1 MKASPLPTAEKG
13 KISKLFVTFDFYKT
27 MLISDSERQ
36 KRESEAEILSK
47 WTTNCNRLKV
57 FEGLKTTLDF
67 DQFYVGR
74 Y

>member
-1 MKASPLPTAEKG
+1 
-13 KISKLFVTFDFYKT
+13 